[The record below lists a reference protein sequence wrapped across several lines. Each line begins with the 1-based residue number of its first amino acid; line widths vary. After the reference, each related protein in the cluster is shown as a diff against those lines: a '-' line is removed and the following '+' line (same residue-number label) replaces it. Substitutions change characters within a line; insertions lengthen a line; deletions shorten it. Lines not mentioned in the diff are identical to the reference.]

1 MSKLFDRA
9 VLIKQALTVPQVL
22 THYGYRVSKRMKCPI
37 HGGDGLNFEV
47 KEKTWKCYSQCGNG
61 DVIEL
66 VQKLFGISFQ
76 DALEKL
82 DCDFGLGLTSERDER
97 KLEAIKKRTEEIEA
111 ERAREQDELNRL
123 QAEYDKAYDR
133 WVELDIIIR
142 EKAPRNMIYPF
153 EDEWVKAIK
162 AYSLAEY
169 ELNKAEME
177 LNRWKLTK

>member
-82 DCDFGLGLTSERDER
+82 DCDFGLGLTSERDEEKLKAIKQR
-97 KLEAIKKRTEEIEA
+97 TSELEAQ
-111 ERAREQDELNRL
+111 RAKEQEELNQL
-123 QAEYDKAYDR
+123 QEEYDKAYDE
-133 WVELDIIIR
+133 WVELDKLVK
-142 EKAPRNMIYPF
+142 EKAPRSMMYPF
-153 EDEWVKAIK
+153 DIQWVKAVQE
-162 AYSLAEY
+162 YSLAEY
-169 ELNKAEME
+169 KLNMAEMR
-177 LNRWKLTK
+177 LNECKLMR